1 MIIKSKY
8 DSMCRECGEAVYR
21 GYRVN
26 WTRGVKGVECLDC
39 YHADTPPVDDSP
51 QTDGWAMLIGR
62 DRALQTFGPLT
73 SEHQG
78 ELWRIITDW
87 GYKAHQAPQA
97 LPVATPPAIKAPVA
111 TPPAIKAPVAT
122 PPAIKAPVATPPAAK
137 APENATSLDDGMSRL
152 LDMMKAETKS

>member
-1 MIIKSKY
+1 MIITSKY
-8 DSMCRECGEAVYR
+8 DSTCRDCKAPVYR
-21 GYRVN
+21 GDRVN

-78 ELWRIITDW
+78 ELWRLITSW
-87 GYKAHQAPQA
+87 GYTAHQTPQA
-97 LPVATPPAIKAPVA
+97 LPVAAPPAPRAPAVTPPAPKAPIA
-111 TPPAIKAPVAT
+111 TPPAT
-122 PPAIKAPVATPPAAK
+122 K
-137 APENATSLDDGMSRL
+137 APENAASLDDGMSRL
-152 LDMMKAETKS
+152 LDMMKAGAKS